1 MKEKALSL
9 ALGLSRD
16 LLKELRS
23 SYTEGV
29 HWSRIESRK
38 PQHLW
43 EVEWTEDGI
52 TLLRENLGIKQE
64 EVIASPEKKRGTV
77 YCKFRNPRIIGVMID
92 GKECNVLCRD
102 SVKFGIGMPVD
113 VRWDG
118 ARWVV
123 VRHPRFNGKY

>member
-16 LLKELRS
+16 LLKELRT
-23 SYTEGV
+23 SYEEGL
-29 HWSRIESRK
+29 HWSRTESRK
-38 PQHLW
+38 PAHLW
-43 EVEWTEDGI
+43 EVEWSELGVS
-52 TLLRENLGIKQE
+52 LLRENLGIAKE
-64 EVIASPEKKRGTV
+64 EFVVSPDTKRGTV
-77 YCKFRNPRIIGVMID
+77 FCKFKNPRVLGVIIE
-92 GKECNVLCRD
+92 GKQHNVLCRE
-102 SVKFGIGMPVD
+102 SLKFGIGMPVD

>member
-23 SYTEGV
+23 SYEEGL

-38 PQHLW
+38 PQTLW
-43 EVEWTEDGI
+43 EVEWTDIGVS
-52 TLLRENLGIKQE
+52 LLRENLGIKPE
-64 EVIASPEKKRGTV
+64 EVIASPAQKRGTV
-77 YCKFRNPRIIGVMID
+77 FCKYKNPRVIGIMID
-92 GKECNVLCRD
+92 GKQETALCRE
-102 SVKFGIGMPVD
+102 SLKFGIGMPVD

>member
-16 LLKELRS
+16 LLKELRT
-23 SYTEGV
+23 SYEEGV

-38 PQHLW
+38 PSHLW
-43 EVEWTEDGI
+43 EVEWSENGI
-52 TLLRENLGIKQE
+52 ALLRENLGIAKE
-64 EVIASPEKKRGTV
+64 EFVASPEQKSGTV
-77 YCKFRNPRIIGVMID
+77 FCKFKNPRVIGVMID
-92 GKECNVLCRD
+92 GKQHNVLCRE
-102 SVKFGIGMPVD
+102 SLKFGIGMPVD

>member
-16 LLKELRS
+16 LLKELRT
-23 SYTEGV
+23 SYEEGL

-38 PQHLW
+38 PQILW
-43 EVEWTEDGI
+43 EVEWTDIGVS
-52 TLLRENLGIKQE
+52 LLRENLGIKEDE
-64 EVIASPEKKRGTV
+64 EVTAPEKKRGTV
-77 YCKFRNPRIIGVMID
+77 YCKFKNPRVIGVLIE
-92 GKECNVLCRD
+92 GKQHSVLCRE

>member
-16 LLKELRS
+16 LLKELRT
-23 SYTEGV
+23 SYEEGL
-29 HWSRIESRK
+29 HWRRIESRK
-38 PQHLW
+38 PAHLW
-43 EVEWTEDGI
+43 EVEWLDAGVA
-52 TLLRENLGIKQE
+52 LLRENLGIKQE
-64 EVIASPEKKRGTV
+64 EQVVAPEVKRGTV
-77 YCKFRNPRIIGVMID
+77 YCKYKNPRVIGVLIE
-92 GKECNVLCRD
+92 GKQNTVLCRE

-123 VRHPRFNGKY
+123 VRHPRFIGKY

>member
-9 ALGLSRD
+9 AFGLSRD

-23 SYTEGV
+23 SYEEGL
-29 HWSRIESRK
+29 HWRRIESRK
-38 PQHLW
+38 PAHLW
-43 EVEWTEDGI
+43 EVEWSDEGI
-52 TLLRENLGIKQE
+52 ALLRENLGIKPE
-64 EVIASPEKKRGTV
+64 EQIASPEKKRGTV
-77 YCKFRNPRIIGVMID
+77 YCKYKNPRVIGVVID
-92 GKECNVLCRD
+92 GQQHNVLCRD

-118 ARWVV
+118 ARWVI

>member
-23 SYTEGV
+23 SYEEGL
-29 HWSRIESRK
+29 HWSRTESRK
-38 PQHLW
+38 PSHLW
-43 EVEWTEDGI
+43 EVEWSDAGVA
-52 TLLRENLGIKQE
+52 LLRENLGIKPE
-64 EVIASPEKKRGTV
+64 ETVAAPEQKRGTV
-77 YCKFRNPRIIGVMID
+77 FCKYKNPRVIGIMIE
-92 GKECNVLCRD
+92 GKQETALCRE
-102 SVKFGIGMPVD
+102 SLKFGIGMPVD

>member
-9 ALGLSRD
+9 SLGLSRD

-23 SYTEGV
+23 SYEEGL
-29 HWSRIESRK
+29 HWKRMESRK
-38 PQHLW
+38 PSHLW
-43 EVEWTEDGI
+43 EVEWTDIGI
-52 TLLRENLGIKQE
+52 SLLRENLGIAKE
-64 EVIASPEKKRGTV
+64 ETIASPEKKRGTV
-77 YCKFRNPRIIGVMID
+77 YCKFKNPRVIGVVID
-92 GKECNVLCRD
+92 GKEQNVLCKE